1 MTSWS
6 VLDTPAFFP
15 QTSRL
20 LLLFISLTQKNEL
33 HLDHQ
38 NGTDLFVL
46 LFLHV
51 LILHCKL
58 NQSVLHLVKHIGLP
72 TRTLIMR
79 QS

>member
-1 MTSWS
+1 MTSWLA
-6 VLDTPAFFP
+6 LDRPAFFP

-20 LLLFISLTQKNEL
+20 PLLFISLTQNNEL

-38 NGTDLFVL
+38 NGTNLFVL

-51 LILHCKL
+51 LIPHCKL
-58 NQSVLHLVKHIGLP
+58 NQSVLHLVKHIGLS